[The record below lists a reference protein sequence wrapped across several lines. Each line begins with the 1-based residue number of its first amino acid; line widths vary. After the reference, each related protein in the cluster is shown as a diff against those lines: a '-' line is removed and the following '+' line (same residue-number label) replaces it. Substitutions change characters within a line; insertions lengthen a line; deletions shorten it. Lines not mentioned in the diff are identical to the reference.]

1 MSGAETE
8 LTKLDDPAIQAAIR
22 TALASVQASASFS
35 GSRQLSLFLGYVVA
49 KTLSG
54 EGDRIKAYSIA
65 TEALNRPESFDPAS
79 DPIVRVE
86 AGRLRRALGAYY
98 KAEGASDPIRITIPR
113 GTYVPRFERA
123 EATTADMAVE
133 LSLPGGGEAGEPAPS
148 RAGGLPGRPNGKGW
162 IAGVL
167 ALLALVAALGLVAI
181 WLLQGTAPGPTV
193 GSAPSTAPSVTA
205 LPASANPMA
214 PRIFVQ
220 PFALSRDASIG
231 VTCSQFA
238 AQMSTA
244 LARFDEISVVTRTDG
259 DADYVMSG
267 TLSDGPAG
275 VSAAALLSDRAS
287 GRVIWSQKLTVPRN
301 PIQPSFAIGE
311 LIASLAVAVAQPYG
325 VVMSDRLARA
335 DASDDGYACLIRAFE
350 YWRDFTMSGH
360 AEIRACLE
368 DLIRRYPTFGLA
380 YAMLA
385 FTHLDGDGLAFAVNS
400 DSPALDKA
408 VKAASTAV
416 QLAPNSA
423 RAKQAL
429 QLAYLA
435 TGQTARAIET
445 GERAMALNPLDT
457 DVRAGHGLVLIV
469 TGQHQHGAR
478 LIEQSEAQNAAYP
491 PWYDLYLGLAA
502 FQAGNEEAMRSLI
515 NRAGL
520 SNHPL
525 AVLLGLIAGGRD
537 GSAEAKVEVLADIR
551 ARFPELV
558 RDPGSV
564 LRRSLPNEALVT
576 QLEQAARAAGL

>member
-1 MSGAETE
+1 
-8 LTKLDDPAIQAAIR
+8 
-22 TALASVQASASFS
+22 
-35 GSRQLSLFLGYVVA
+35 
-49 KTLSG
+49 
-54 EGDRIKAYSIA
+54 
-65 TEALNRPESFDPAS
+65 
-79 DPIVRVE
+79 
-86 AGRLRRALGAYY
+86 
-98 KAEGASDPIRITIPR
+98 
-113 GTYVPRFERA
+113 
-123 EATTADMAVE
+123 
-133 LSLPGGGEAGEPAPS
+133 
-148 RAGGLPGRPNGKGW
+148 LPGRPNGKGW

-167 ALLALVAALGLVAI
+167 ALLALIAALGLVAI
-181 WLLQGTAPGPTV
+181 WLLQGPAPGPTA

-231 VTCSQFA
+231 VTGSQFA

-385 FTHLDGDGLAFAVNS
+385 FTHLDGDGLAFAVNP

-537 GSAEAKVEVLADIR
+537 GSAEAKAEVLADIR

-576 QLEQAARAAGL
+576 KLEQAARAAGL